1 MVQPEEPQAVRR
13 HGPFA
18 VVREPRHR
26 RAGLVDN
33 LEQPNCGLPECPT
46 LLGQSNRKEV
56 VNAAYRARFPRC
68 CGLVDPKLSRG
79 RLRSRPSR
87 RKAQQKA
94 QPIARFGGRMVLP
107 FGPHIMIKT
116 RES

>member
-1 MVQPEEPQAVRR
+1 LVQPEEPQAVRR
-13 HGPFA
+13 YGPFA

-26 RAGLVDN
+26 RAGLLDT

-56 VNAAYRARFPRC
+56 VKAAHRARFPRC
-68 CGLVDPKLSRG
+68 RRLVDPQFARG
-79 RLRSRPSR
+79 SLRSRPSR
-87 RKAQQKA
+87 REAQQKA
-94 QPIARFGGRMVLP
+94 QPIRQSEGRMVLP

-116 RES
+116 PES

>member
-79 RLRSRPSR
+79 VSAGVKLT
-87 RKAQQKA
+87 Q
-94 QPIARFGGRMVLP
+94 VP
-107 FGPHIMIKT
+107 FEI
-116 RES
+116 

>member
-33 LEQPNCGLPECPT
+33 LEQPNCGLPKCPT
-46 LLGQSNRKEV
+46 LPGQSNRKEV
-56 VNAAYRARFPRC
+56 VNAAHRARFSRC
-68 CGLVDPKLSRG
+68 RRLVHPKFSRG
-79 RLRSRPSR
+79 SLRR
-87 RKAQQKA
+87 RDGGREAQQKA
-94 QPIARFGGRMVLP
+94 QPIE
-107 FGPHIMIKT
+107 
-116 RES
+116 ESKG